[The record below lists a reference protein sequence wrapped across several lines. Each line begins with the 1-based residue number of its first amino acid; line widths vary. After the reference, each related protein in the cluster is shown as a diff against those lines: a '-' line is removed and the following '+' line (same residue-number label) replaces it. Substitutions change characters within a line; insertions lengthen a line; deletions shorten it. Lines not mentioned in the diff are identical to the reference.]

1 MMSPSWKLSTAF
13 PAWVANDSPNSITV
27 GSSSKFNFYLNLY
40 RLMASL
46 SKLVSG
52 PAPPQT
58 VHHLLSTDILDKPL
72 RLIPSGLS
80 GDSQYANSSVIPV
93 PVVYVTPSP
102 LLYQRPI
109 LRLSSSV
116 LSPHGNRLSFIILH
130 IINPAPLSYACSS
143 SRRPPSHLLSL
154 LPAMEVP
161 PQNPLPS
168 DGLSA
173 TKQSLSL
180 HVLVPFM
187 DTVQHPF
194 EPKPLVSFP
203 LLFSFIFYFHII
215 QTNPAAL
222 QPSLS
227 QFILTTNHFSHVLKP
242 ASPNHFTLPL
252 IPPLQNAISFSK

>member
-1 MMSPSWKLSTAF
+1 MVTESLLDFVRSAKTRY
-13 PAWVANDSPNSITV
+13 
-27 GSSSKFNFYLNLY
+27 YLET
-40 RLMASL
+40 SL
-46 SKLVSG
+46 FFDLK
-52 PAPPQT
+52 QT
-58 VHHLLSTDILDKPL
+58 
-72 RLIPSGLS
+72 
-80 GDSQYANSSVIPV
+80 VIPV

-203 LLFSFIFYFHII
+203 FSFSFIFYFPII
-215 QTNPAAL
+215 PTNPDAL